1 MIRVRLILAGA
12 LASWLMSS
20 GQHPAHSEPAARS
33 EPVAHGEPAMRS
45 DPATQS
51 DPATRSEADA
61 VSAAPAYD
69 VVIRNGRVLDG
80 AGNPW
85 VRADIAITSGRF
97 VKIGRIEGRG
107 VREIDAQGDYVS
119 PGWIDMMDQ
128 SGEVLL
134 KNGLAENKLREGVT
148 TAIAGEGGTPVPSA
162 QIDEYFNK
170 LERQGISLNFGT
182 YYSSAQARVEV
193 MGDGAGRPTAQQ
205 LDGMRAHVDEAMR
218 AGAMGIATALIYPPD
233 SFQST
238 EDLVE
243 LARVAAKYGGIYAS
257 HMRDESAKLLQ
268 AIGESIEIGEKTGIQ
283 VEIFHFKGAYAPGW
297 EKLVPEAG
305 RVIDAARAR
314 GVSIAADMYV
324 YTAGGTGLD
333 ITVPNWIWE
342 QGAKHGLEQLKDPKV
357 RVRLK
362 REVAAGSLP
371 GWSNLVEA
379 SGGWDHVVLANAFNP
394 KYDRYR
400 FKSIDYIA
408 KQLGQDPADVS
419 WDIVLAAQPKRAM
432 GLFFMMNEADIETA
446 LRWPWMSIGSDA
458 GANEKP
464 GMIDAIGLP
473 HPRAYANF
481 PRVIAE
487 YVKKRHVL
495 TLEDAI
501 RKMTSW
507 PATRMRLA
515 DRGAIREGLK
525 ADVTI
530 FNEDRLEDVATYAN
544 PTAYPAGIDYVLVN
558 GQLVID
564 QGHHTGA
571 KPGHVLRGAGY
582 GAQIAGERA
591 K

>member
-1 MIRVRLILAGA
+1 MRLQIAAGTCALGLILAAVGGA
-12 LASWLMSS
+12 AAS
-20 GQHPAHSEPAARS
+20 G
-33 EPVAHGEPAMRS
+33 
-45 DPATQS
+45 AT
-51 DPATRSEADA
+51 
-61 VSAAPAYD
+61 APPKPMYD

-80 AGNPW
+80 LGNPW
-85 VRADIAITSGRF
+85 VRADVAIKNGRF
-97 VKIGRIEGRG
+97 AKIGRVEGRG
-107 VREIDAQGDYVS
+107 AREIDAQGDLVS

-128 SGEVLL
+128 SGQVLL
-134 KNGLAENKLREGVT
+134 KNGLAENKRREGAT
-148 TAIAGEGGTPVPSA
+148 TAIAGEGGTPVPAA
-162 QIDEYFNK
+162 QIADYFKK
-170 LERQGISLNFGT
+170 LETQGISLNFGT

-205 LDGMRAHVDEAMR
+205 MDAMKARVDQAMR

-238 EDLVE
+238 EDLIE

-297 EKLVPEAG
+297 GKLVPAAG
-305 RVIDAARAR
+305 ELIEGARAR

-333 ITVPNWIWE
+333 ITVPNWVWE
-342 QGAKHGLEQLKDPKV
+342 QGAKQGLERLKDPQV

-362 REVAAGSLP
+362 QEVAGGSLP
-371 GWSNLVEA
+371 GWSNLVQA
-379 SGGWDHVVLANAFNP
+379 SGGWEHVVLANAFNP

-419 WDIVLAAQPKRAM
+419 WDIVLGAQPNRAM
-432 GLFFMMNEADIETA
+432 GLYFMMSEPDIATA

-458 GANEKP
+458 GANEGP
-464 GMIDAIGLP
+464 GTIDAIGLP

-481 PRVIAE
+481 PRVLSE

-507 PATRMRLA
+507 PATRMRLY

-530 FNEDRLEDVATYAN
+530 FNEERLDDVASYEN
-544 PTAYPAGIDYVLVN
+544 PTAYPTGIDYVLVN
-558 GQLVID
+558 GRLVID
-564 QGHHTGA
+564 QGRHTGA
-571 KPGHVLRGAGY
+571 KPGSVLRGP
-582 GAQIAGERA
+582 GAD
-591 K
+591 

>member
-1 MIRVRLILAGA
+1 MRLQIAVGACAIGLILA
-12 LASWLMSS
+12 
-20 GQHPAHSEPAARS
+20 
-33 EPVAHGEPAMRS
+33 
-45 DPATQS
+45 
-51 DPATRSEADA
+51 A
-61 VSAAPAYD
+61 VSGAAVSGATAAPKPMYD

-80 AGNPW
+80 LGNPW
-85 VRADIAITSGRF
+85 VRADVAIKNGRF
-97 VKIGRIEGRG
+97 AKIGRVEGRG
-107 VREIDAQGDYVS
+107 AREIDAQGDLVS

-128 SGEVLL
+128 SGQVLL

-148 TAIAGEGGTPVPSA
+148 TAIAGEGGTPVPAA
-162 QIDEYFNK
+162 QIADYFKK
-170 LERQGISLNFGT
+170 LETQGISLNFGT

-205 LDGMRAHVDEAMR
+205 MDAMKSRVDQAMR

-238 EDLVE
+238 EDLIE

-297 EKLVPEAG
+297 GKLVPAAG
-305 RVIDAARAR
+305 ELIEGARAR

-333 ITVPNWIWE
+333 ITVPNWVWE
-342 QGAKHGLEQLKDPKV
+342 QGAKQGLERLKDPQV

-362 REVAAGSLP
+362 QEVAGGSLP

-379 SGGWDHVVLANAFNP
+379 SGGWEHIVLANAFNP

-419 WDIVLAAQPKRAM
+419 WDIVLGAQPNRAM
-432 GLFFMMNEADIETA
+432 GLYFMMSEPDIATA

-458 GANEKP
+458 GANESP
-464 GMIDAIGLP
+464 GTIDAIGLP

-481 PRVIAE
+481 PRVLSE

-507 PATRMRLA
+507 PATRMRLY

-530 FNEDRLEDVATYAN
+530 FNEERLDDVASYEN
-544 PTAYPAGIDYVLVN
+544 PTAYPTGIDYVLVN
-558 GQLVID
+558 GRLVID
-564 QGHHTGA
+564 QGRHTGA
-571 KPGHVLRGAGY
+571 KPGSVLRGP
-582 GAQIAGERA
+582 GADFAAAREPAR
-591 K
+591 

>member
-1 MIRVRLILAGA
+1 VMAAKFRP
-12 LASWLMSS
+12 WLVVS
-20 GQHPAHSEPAARS
+20 
-33 EPVAHGEPAMRS
+33 
-45 DPATQS
+45 
-51 DPATRSEADA
+51 A
-61 VSAAPAYD
+61 VSLALLSSHAATAQVPAVYD
-69 VVIRNGRVLDG
+69 IVIRNGRVLDG
-80 AGNPW
+80 NGNPW
-85 VRADIAITSGRF
+85 VNTDIAIKNGRF
-97 VKIGRIEGRG
+97 VKIGRIVGHG
-107 VREIDAQGDYVS
+107 AREIDAQGDYVS

-162 QIDEYFNK
+162 QIDSYFAQLQK
-170 LERQGISLNFGT
+170 QGIALNFGT

-193 MGDGAGRPTAQQ
+193 MGDGAGRPTDPQ
-205 LDGMRAHVDEAMR
+205 LEQMKAHVDEAMR

-238 EDLVE
+238 DDLIE
-243 LARVAAKYGGIYAS
+243 LAHVAARYHGIYAS
-257 HMRDESAKLLQ
+257 HLRDESARLLEG
-268 AIGESIEIGEKTGIQ
+268 IGESIEIGEKAGIQ

-297 EKLVPEAG
+297 GKLVPQAG
-305 RVIDAARAR
+305 RLIEAARAR
-314 GVSIAADMYV
+314 GVNIAADMYV

-333 ITVPNWIWE
+333 ITVPNWVWE
-342 QGAKHGLEQLKDPKV
+342 GGAKQGLERLKDPQV
-357 RVRLK
+357 RIRLK
-362 REVAAGSLP
+362 QELAAGSMP
-371 GWSNLVEA
+371 GWSNLVQA
-379 SGGWDHVVLANAFNP
+379 SGGWEHVILANAFNP

-400 FKSIDYIA
+400 FKSIAYIA
-408 KQLGQDPADVS
+408 KQLGKAPADVS
-419 WDIVLAAQPKRAM
+419 WDIVLDAQPNRAM
-432 GLFFMMNEADIETA
+432 ALFFMMSERDIETA

-458 GANEKP
+458 AANDGE
-464 GMIDAIGLP
+464 GTIDALGLP

-507 PATRMRLA
+507 PATRMHLY
-515 DRGAIREGLK
+515 DRGTIREGLK

-530 FNEDRLEDVATYAN
+530 FNESRLEDVATYEH
-544 PTAYPAGIDYVLVN
+544 PTAYPRGIDYVLVN

-571 KPGHVLRGAGY
+571 KPGDVLRGPGFDPHTVPA
-582 GAQIAGERA
+582 R
-591 K
+591 

>member
-1 MIRVRLILAGA
+1 MTLRMAVPLLGLIFSACAVNA
-12 LASWLMSS
+12 LA
-20 GQHPAHSEPAARS
+20 QPAA
-33 EPVAHGEPAMRS
+33 
-45 DPATQS
+45 T
-51 DPATRSEADA
+51 
-61 VSAAPAYD
+61 YD

-80 AGNPW
+80 NGNPW
-85 VRADIAITSGRF
+85 VNADVAIKDGRF
-97 VKIGRIEGRG
+97 VKIGRVEGRG
-107 VREIDAQGDYVS
+107 SREIDAQGDYVS

-148 TAIAGEGGTPVPSA
+148 SAIAGEGGTPVPAA
-162 QIDEYFNK
+162 QIADYFKK
-170 LERQGISLNFGT
+170 LETQGISLNFGT
-182 YYSSAQARVEV
+182 YYSSGQARVEV
-193 MGDGAGRPTAQQ
+193 MGDVAGHPNAQQ
-205 LDGMRAHVDEAMR
+205 MDAMKAHVDEAMR

-238 EDLVE
+238 DDLVE
-243 LARVAAKYGGIYAS
+243 LARVAARRGGIYAS

-297 EKLVPEAG
+297 GKLVPEAG
-305 RVIDAARAR
+305 RLIEAARAR
-314 GVSIAADMYV
+314 GVNIAADMYV

-333 ITVPNWIWE
+333 ITVPNWVWE
-342 QGAKHGLEQLKDPKV
+342 QGAKQGLERLKDAKV

-362 REVAAGSLP
+362 KEVAAGSMP
-371 GWSNLVEA
+371 GWSNLIEA

-419 WDIVLAAQPKRAM
+419 WDIVLGAQPNRAM
-432 GLFFMMNEADIETA
+432 GLYFMMSEPDIATA

-458 GANEKP
+458 GANEAP
-464 GMIDAIGLP
+464 GKIDAIGLP

-507 PATRMRLA
+507 PATRMRQY
-515 DRGAIREGLK
+515 DRGVIREGLK
-525 ADVTI
+525 ADVTV
-530 FNEDRLEDVATYAN
+530 FSEERLDDVANYEN
-544 PTAYPAGIDYVLVN
+544 PTTYPTGIDYVLVN
-558 GQLVID
+558 GQLVVD
-564 QGHHTGA
+564 KGRHTGA
-571 KPGHVLRGAGY
+571 KPGNVLKGAGY
-582 GAQIAGERA
+582 EAAAGHA
-591 K
+591 PP

>member
-1 MIRVRLILAGA
+1 MKFQIAAGILAVG
-12 LASWLMSS
+12 LML
-20 GQHPAHSEPAARS
+20 QPAAG
-33 EPVAHGEPAMRS
+33 VPAQ
-45 DPATQS
+45 PA
-51 DPATRSEADA
+51 PM
-61 VSAAPAYD
+61 YD
-69 VVIRNGRVLDG
+69 VVIRNSRLLDG
-80 AGNPW
+80 LGNPW
-85 VRADIAITSGRF
+85 VRADVAIKDGRF
-97 VKIGRIEGRG
+97 AKIGRIEGRG
-107 VREIDAQGDYVS
+107 VREIDAQGEYVS

-162 QIDEYFNK
+162 KIADYFKK
-170 LERQGISLNFGT
+170 LETQGISLNFGT

-193 MGDGAGRPTAQQ
+193 MGDVAGHPSAQQ
-205 LDGMRAHVDEAMR
+205 MEGIKAHVDEAMR

-238 EDLVE
+238 DDLIE
-243 LARVAAKYGGIYAS
+243 LSRVAAKYGGIYAS

-268 AIGESIEIGEKTGIQ
+268 AISESIEIGEKAGIQ

-297 EKLVPEAG
+297 GKLVPEAG
-305 RVIDAARAR
+305 ELIEAARAR
-314 GVSIAADMYV
+314 GVNIAADMYV

-333 ITVPNWIWE
+333 ITVPNWVWE
-342 QGAKHGLEQLKDPKV
+342 QGAKHGLERLKDPSV
-357 RVRLK
+357 RARLK
-362 REVAAGSLP
+362 KEIAAGSMP

-379 SGGWDHVVLANAFNP
+379 SGGWDHIVLANAFNP

-400 FKSIDYIA
+400 FKSLDYIG

-419 WDIVLAAQPKRAM
+419 WDIVLGAQPNRAM
-432 GLFFMMNEADIETA
+432 GLFFMMSEPDIATA

-458 GANEKP
+458 GANEGP
-464 GMIDAIGLP
+464 GTIDAIGLP

-487 YVKKRHVL
+487 YVKKRRVL

-507 PATRMRLA
+507 PATRMRLY

-530 FNEDRLEDVATYAN
+530 FNEERIEDVATYEN
-544 PTAYPAGIDYVLVN
+544 PTSYPLGIDYVLVN

-564 QGHHTGA
+564 QGRHTGA
-571 KPGHVLRGAGY
+571 KPGSVLRGAG
-582 GAQIAGERA
+582 ADVKRA
-591 K
+591 SARGD

>member
-1 MIRVRLILAGA
+1 MNLRIAAASLLALSLSFAAGA
-12 LASWLMSS
+12 
-20 GQHPAHSEPAARS
+20 PAQPA
-33 EPVAHGEPAMRS
+33 PI
-45 DPATQS
+45 
-51 DPATRSEADA
+51 
-61 VSAAPAYD
+61 YD
-69 VVIRNGRVLDG
+69 VVIRNGRLLDG
-80 AGNPW
+80 DGNPW
-85 VRADIAITSGRF
+85 VNADVAIKDGRF
-97 VKIGRIEGRG
+97 VKIGRVAGRG
-107 VREIDAQGDYVS
+107 AREIDAQGDYVS

-128 SGEVLL
+128 SGQVLL

-148 TAIAGEGGTPVPSA
+148 SAIAGEGGTPVPSA
-162 QIDEYFNK
+162 QIPEYFKK
-170 LERQGISLNFGT
+170 LEAQGIALNFGS
-182 YYSSAQARVEV
+182 YYSSGQARVEV
-193 MGDGAGRPTAQQ
+193 MGDVAGRPTAGQM
-205 LDGMRAHVDEAMR
+205 DAMKAHVEEAMR

-238 EDLVE
+238 ADLIE
-243 LARVAAKYGGIYAS
+243 LARVAAKHGGIYAS

-297 EKLVPEAG
+297 GKLVPQAG
-305 RVIDAARAR
+305 ELIEAARAR
-314 GVSIAADMYV
+314 GVNIAADMYV

-333 ITVPNWIWE
+333 ITVPNWVWE
-342 QGAKHGLEQLKDPKV
+342 QGGKQGLERLKDPAV
-357 RVRLK
+357 RARLK
-362 REVAAGSLP
+362 KEIAAGSMP

-400 FKSIDYIA
+400 YKSIQYIA

-419 WDIVLAAQPKRAM
+419 WDIVLGAQPNRAM
-432 GLFFMMNEADIETA
+432 GLYFMMNEADIATA

-495 TLEDAI
+495 SLEDAI

-507 PATRMRLA
+507 PATRMRLY
-515 DRGAIREGLK
+515 DRGVLREGLR

-530 FNEDRLEDVATYAN
+530 FNMDRLEDVANYEN
-544 PTAYPAGIDYVLVN
+544 PTAYPTGIDYVLVN

-564 QGHHTGA
+564 QGRHTGA
-571 KPGHVLRGAGY
+571 KPGIVLRGAGY
-582 GAQIAGERA
+582 DAAAVRPSP
-591 K
+591 

>member
-1 MIRVRLILAGA
+1 
-12 LASWLMSS
+12 
-20 GQHPAHSEPAARS
+20 
-33 EPVAHGEPAMRS
+33 
-45 DPATQS
+45 
-51 DPATRSEADA
+51 
-61 VSAAPAYD
+61 
-69 VVIRNGRVLDG
+69 
-80 AGNPW
+80 
-85 VRADIAITSGRF
+85 
-97 VKIGRIEGRG
+97 VKIGRVEGRG
-107 VREIDAQGDYVS
+107 SREIDAQGDYVS

-148 TAIAGEGGTPVPSA
+148 SAIAGEGGTPVPAA
-162 QIDEYFNK
+162 QIADYFKK
-170 LERQGISLNFGT
+170 LETQGISLNFGT
-182 YYSSAQARVEV
+182 YYSSGQARVEV
-193 MGDGAGRPTAQQ
+193 MGDVAGHPNAQQ
-205 LDGMRAHVDEAMR
+205 MDAMKAHVDEAMR

-238 EDLVE
+238 DDLVE
-243 LARVAAKYGGIYAS
+243 LARVATRRGGIYAS

-297 EKLVPEAG
+297 GKLVPEAG
-305 RVIDAARAR
+305 RLIEAARAR
-314 GVSIAADMYV
+314 GVNIAADMYV

-333 ITVPNWIWE
+333 ITVPNWVWE
-342 QGAKHGLEQLKDPKV
+342 QGAKQGLERLKDAKV

-362 REVAAGSLP
+362 KEVAAGSMP
-371 GWSNLVEA
+371 GWSNLIEA

-408 KQLGQDPADVS
+408 KQLSQDPADVS
-419 WDIVLAAQPKRAM
+419 WDIVLGAQPNRAM
-432 GLFFMMNEADIETA
+432 GLYFMMSEPDIATA

-458 GANEKP
+458 GANEAP
-464 GMIDAIGLP
+464 GKIDAIGLP

-507 PATRMRLA
+507 PATRMRQY
-515 DRGAIREGLK
+515 DRGVIREGLK
-525 ADVTI
+525 ADVTV
-530 FNEDRLEDVATYAN
+530 FSEERLDDVANYEN
-544 PTAYPAGIDYVLVN
+544 PTTYPTGIDYVLVN
-558 GQLVID
+558 GQLVVD
-564 QGHHTGA
+564 KGRHTGA
-571 KPGHVLRGAGY
+571 KPGNVLRGAGY
-582 GAQIAGERA
+582 EAAAGHA
-591 K
+591 PP

>member
-1 MIRVRLILAGA
+1 MKLRIAAASLLGLSLAAGA
-12 LASWLMSS
+12 STLA
-20 GQHPAHSEPAARS
+20 QPAP
-33 EPVAHGEPAMRS
+33 M
-45 DPATQS
+45 
-51 DPATRSEADA
+51 
-61 VSAAPAYD
+61 YD
-69 VVIRNGRVLDG
+69 VVIRNARLLDG
-80 AGNPW
+80 DGNPW
-85 VRADIAITSGRF
+85 VNADVAIKDGRF
-97 VKIGRIEGRG
+97 VKIGHVAGRG
-107 VREIDAQGDYVS
+107 AREIDAQGDYVS

-128 SGEVLL
+128 SGQVLL

-148 TAIAGEGGTPVPSA
+148 SAIAGEGGTPVPSA
-162 QIDEYFNK
+162 QIPEYFKK
-170 LERQGISLNFGT
+170 LETQGISLNFGS
-182 YYSSAQARVEV
+182 YYGSGQARVEV
-193 MGDGAGRPTAQQ
+193 MGDVAGRPNAQQ
-205 LDGMRAHVDEAMR
+205 LEAMKAHVDEAMR
-218 AGAMGIATALIYPPD
+218 AGVLGIATALIYPPD

-238 EDLVE
+238 EDLIE
-243 LARVAAKYGGIYAS
+243 LASVAAKHGGIYAS

-297 EKLVPEAG
+297 GKLVPQAG
-305 RVIDAARAR
+305 ELIEAARAR

-333 ITVPNWIWE
+333 ITVPNWVWE
-342 QGAKHGLEQLKDPKV
+342 QGAKQGLARLKDPKV
-357 RVRLK
+357 RARLK
-362 REVAAGSLP
+362 KEIAAGSMP

-400 FKSIDYIA
+400 FKSMEYIA

-419 WDIVLAAQPKRAM
+419 WDIVLGAQPNRAM
-432 GLFFMMNEADIETA
+432 GLYFMMSEPDIATA

-458 GANEKP
+458 GANERP

-487 YVKKRHVL
+487 YVKQRHVL

-507 PATRMRLA
+507 PATRMRLY
-515 DRGAIREGLK
+515 DRGVIREGLK

-530 FNEDRLEDVATYAN
+530 FNLDRLEDVANYEN
-544 PTAYPAGIDYVLVN
+544 PTAYPTGIDYVLVN
-558 GQLVID
+558 GQLVVD
-564 QGHHTGA
+564 QGRHTGA
-571 KPGHVLRGAGY
+571 KPGIVLRGTGY
-582 GAQIAGERA
+582 DAAAARPSP
-591 K
+591 

>member
-1 MIRVRLILAGA
+1 MKFGVASGTLAVVLS
-12 LASWLMSS
+12 LAA
-20 GQHPAHSEPAARS
+20 GGVPAQPA
-33 EPVAHGEPAMRS
+33 PM
-45 DPATQS
+45 
-51 DPATRSEADA
+51 
-61 VSAAPAYD
+61 YD
-69 VVIRNGRVLDG
+69 IVIRNGRLLDG
-80 AGNPW
+80 LGNPW
-85 VRADIAITSGRF
+85 VRADVAIKDGRF
-97 VKIGRIEGRG
+97 AKIGRVEGRG
-107 VREIDAQGDYVS
+107 AREIDAQGRYVS

-162 QIDEYFNK
+162 QIADYFKK
-170 LERQGISLNFGT
+170 LETQGISLNFGT

-193 MGDGAGRPTAQQ
+193 MGDVAGHPSAAQME
-205 LDGMRAHVDEAMR
+205 GIKAHVDEAMR

-238 EDLVE
+238 EDLIE
-243 LARVAAKYGGIYAS
+243 LSRVAAKYGGIYAS

-268 AIGESIEIGEKTGIQ
+268 AIGESIEIGEKAGIQ

-297 EKLVPEAG
+297 GKLVPEAG
-305 RVIDAARAR
+305 ALIEAARAR
-314 GVSIAADMYV
+314 GVNIAADMYV

-333 ITVPNWIWE
+333 ITVPNWVWE
-342 QGAKHGLEQLKDPKV
+342 QGAKRGLERLKDPSV

-362 REVAAGSLP
+362 KEIAAGSMP

-379 SGGWDHVVLANAFNP
+379 SGGWEHVVLANAFNP

-408 KQLGQDPADVS
+408 KQLGKDPADVS
-419 WDIVLAAQPKRAM
+419 WDIVLGAQPHRAM
-432 GLFFMMNEADIETA
+432 GLYFMMSEPDIATA

-458 GANEKP
+458 GANEGP
-464 GMIDAIGLP
+464 GTIDAIGLP

-487 YVKKRHVL
+487 YVKKRRVL
-495 TLEDAI
+495 SLEDAI

-507 PATRMRLA
+507 PATRMRLY
-515 DRGAIREGLK
+515 DRGALREGLK

-530 FNEDRLEDVATYAN
+530 FNEERIEDVATYES
-544 PTAYPAGIDYVLVN
+544 PTSYPAGIDYVLVN

-571 KPGHVLRGAGY
+571 KPGSVLRGAG
-582 GAQIAGERA
+582 ADRERPSVRGD
-591 K
+591 

>member
-1 MIRVRLILAGA
+1 MMPLRAMAALSGACLMCAAGTF
-12 LASWLMSS
+12 
-20 GQHPAHSEPAARS
+20 ARS
-33 EPVAHGEPAMRS
+33 EPASGSTSPGV
-45 DPATQS
+45 T
-51 DPATRSEADA
+51 
-61 VSAAPAYD
+61 APLYD

-85 VRADIAITSGRF
+85 VRADVAIKNGRF
-97 VKIGRIEGRG
+97 AKVGRVEGRG
-107 VREIDAQGDYVS
+107 VREIDAQGDFVS

-128 SGEVLL
+128 SGEILL

-162 QIDEYFNK
+162 QIDEYFKK

-193 MGDGAGRPTAQQ
+193 MGDVAGKPTAAQME
-205 LDGMRAHVDEAMR
+205 GMRAHVAEAMR
-218 AGAMGIATALIYPPD
+218 AGAVGIATALIYPPD

-238 EDLVE
+238 EDLID
-243 LARVAAKYGGIYAS
+243 LARVAQKYGGIYAS

-268 AIGESIEIGEKTGIQ
+268 AIDESIEIGEKTGIQ

-297 EKLVPEAG
+297 GKLVPEAG
-305 RVIDAARAR
+305 RAIDAARAR
-314 GVSIAADMYV
+314 GVNIAADMYV

-333 ITVPNWIWE
+333 ITVPNWVWE
-342 QGAKHGLEQLKDPKV
+342 QGEKEGLKRLQDPEI

-362 REVAAGSLP
+362 REVASGSLA

-379 SGGWDHVVLANAFNP
+379 SGGWEHVLLANAFNP

-400 FKSIDYIA
+400 YKSIDYIA
-408 KQLGQDPADVS
+408 KQLGQEPADVS
-419 WDIVLAAQPKRAM
+419 WDIVLGAQPNRAM
-432 GLFFMMNEADIETA
+432 GLYFMMNEADIETA

-458 GANEKP
+458 GAND
-464 GMIDAIGLP
+464 GQGTIDAIGLP

-495 TLEDAI
+495 SLEDAV

-507 PATRMRLA
+507 PAARMHLY

-530 FNEDRLEDVATYAN
+530 FNEERLEDVATYEH
-544 PTAYPAGIDYVLVN
+544 PTSYPTGIDYVLVN
-558 GQLVID
+558 GRLVID

-571 KPGHVLRGAGY
+571 KPGSVLRGAGY
-582 GAQIAGERA
+582 GAHAAERSR
-591 K
+591 

>member
-1 MIRVRLILAGA
+1 VKFQIAAGTLAVGLMLQPAAGA
-12 LASWLMSS
+12 
-20 GQHPAHSEPAARS
+20 PAQPA
-33 EPVAHGEPAMRS
+33 PM
-45 DPATQS
+45 
-51 DPATRSEADA
+51 
-61 VSAAPAYD
+61 YD
-69 VVIRNGRVLDG
+69 VVIRNGRLLDG
-80 AGNPW
+80 LGNPW
-85 VRADIAITSGRF
+85 VRADVAIKDGRF
-97 VKIGRIEGRG
+97 AKIGRIEGQG

-162 QIDEYFNK
+162 KIADYFKK
-170 LERQGISLNFGT
+170 LETQGISLNFGT

-193 MGDGAGRPTAQQ
+193 MGDVAGHPSAPQME
-205 LDGMRAHVDEAMR
+205 GIKAHVDEAMR

-238 EDLVE
+238 DDLIE

-268 AIGESIEIGEKTGIQ
+268 AISESIEIGEKAGIQ

-297 EKLVPEAG
+297 GKLVPAAG
-305 RVIDAARAR
+305 ALIEAARAR
-314 GVSIAADMYV
+314 GVNIAADMYV

-333 ITVPNWIWE
+333 ITVPNWVWE
-342 QGAKHGLEQLKDPKV
+342 QGAKRGLERLKDPSV

-362 REVAAGSLP
+362 KEIAAGSMP

-379 SGGWDHVVLANAFNP
+379 SGGWDHIVLANAFNP

-419 WDIVLAAQPKRAM
+419 WDIVLGAQPNRAM
-432 GLFFMMNEADIETA
+432 GLFFMMSEPDIATA

-458 GANEKP
+458 GANEGP
-464 GMIDAIGLP
+464 GTIDAIGLP

-487 YVKKRHVL
+487 YVKKRRVL

-507 PATRMRLA
+507 PATRMRLY

-530 FNEDRLEDVATYAN
+530 FNEERIEDVATYEN
-544 PTAYPAGIDYVLVN
+544 PTSYPLGIEYVLVN

-564 QGHHTGA
+564 QGRHTGA
-571 KPGHVLRGAGY
+571 KPGSVLRGAGADIKRVSAR
-582 GAQIAGERA
+582 GD
-591 K
+591 

>member
-1 MIRVRLILAGA
+1 MILRMAAPLLGLIFS
-12 LASWLMSS
+12 AS
-20 GQHPAHSEPAARS
+20 
-33 EPVAHGEPAMRS
+33 
-45 DPATQS
+45 
-51 DPATRSEADA
+51 A
-61 VSAAPAYD
+61 VSAPAQPGTTYD

-80 AGNPW
+80 NGNPW
-85 VRADIAITSGRF
+85 VNADVAIKDGRF
-97 VKIGRIEGRG
+97 VKIGRVEGRG
-107 VREIDAQGDYVS
+107 SREIDAQGDYVS

-148 TAIAGEGGTPVPSA
+148 TAIAGEGGTPVPAA
-162 QIDEYFNK
+162 QIADYFKK
-170 LERQGISLNFGT
+170 LEFQGISLNFGT
-182 YYSSAQARVEV
+182 YYSSGQARVEV
-193 MGDGAGRPTAQQ
+193 MGDVAGHPSAQQ
-205 LDGMRAHVDEAMR
+205 MDAMKAHVDEAMR

-238 EDLVE
+238 DDLVE
-243 LARVAAKYGGIYAS
+243 LARVAARRGGIYAS

-297 EKLVPEAG
+297 GKLVPEAG
-305 RVIDAARAR
+305 RLIEAARAR
-314 GVSIAADMYV
+314 GVNIAADMYV

-333 ITVPNWIWE
+333 ITVPNWVWE
-342 QGAKHGLEQLKDPKV
+342 QGAKQGLERLKDPQV
-357 RVRLK
+357 RARLK
-362 REVAAGSLP
+362 KEVAAGSMP
-371 GWSNLVEA
+371 GWSNLIEA

-408 KQLGQDPADVS
+408 KQLSQDPADVS
-419 WDIVLAAQPKRAM
+419 WDIVLGAQPNRAM
-432 GLFFMMNEADIETA
+432 GLYFMMSEPDIATA

-458 GANEKP
+458 GANEAP
-464 GMIDAIGLP
+464 GKIDAIGLP

-507 PATRMRLA
+507 PATRMRQY
-515 DRGAIREGLK
+515 DRGVIREGLK
-525 ADVTI
+525 ADVTV
-530 FNEDRLEDVATYAN
+530 FSEERLDDVANYEN
-544 PTAYPAGIDYVLVN
+544 PTTYPTGIDYVLVN
-558 GQLVID
+558 GQLVVD
-564 QGHHTGA
+564 KGRHTGA
-571 KPGHVLRGAGY
+571 KPGNVLRGAGY
-582 GAQIAGERA
+582 EAAAGHA
-591 K
+591 PP